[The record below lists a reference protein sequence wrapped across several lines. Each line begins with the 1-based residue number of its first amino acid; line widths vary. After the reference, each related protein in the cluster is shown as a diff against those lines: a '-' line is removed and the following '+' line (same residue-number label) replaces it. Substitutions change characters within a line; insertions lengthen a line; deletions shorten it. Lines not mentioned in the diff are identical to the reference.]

1 MQIIKFRLHAVMPLF
16 LLLGVTVFLI
26 LPPAAHGDQNDP
38 ALDGLFE
45 QLQRTDNFETAD
57 EITKEI
63 WRIWRQSPDDEI
75 NRLMRTGVIA
85 MSSGQFNRAINAFDQ
100 IIHIDASFAE
110 GWNKRATVYFLMGDY
125 QRSTADVEKTLQLEP
140 RHFGAAAGLGL
151 ILMNLGY
158 YEEALQAFRKALE
171 INPHLVGPKMRIKRL
186 ESILSGRVT

>member
-1 MQIIKFRLHAVMPLF
+1 MHVYKFRRCAVIPFF
-16 LLLGVTVFLI
+16 LLLGIAVFLI
-26 LPPAAHGDQNDP
+26 LPPATYGDQNDP

-45 QLQRTDNFETAD
+45 QLQRTENFEAAD

-63 WRIWRQSPDDEI
+63 WRIWRESSDKEI
-75 NRLMRTGVIA
+75 NQLMRTGVIA
-85 MSSGQFNRAINAFDQ
+85 MSNGHFNRAINAFDQ
-100 IIHIDASFAE
+100 IIRINADFAE

-125 QRSTADVEKTLQLEP
+125 EKSTADVEKTLQLEP

-186 ESILSGRVT
+186 ESILSGKVT